1 MIDSDKETYTSNNN
15 YYDSD
20 KIKCDNILKEA
31 REYCQN
37 CQFFKAIPMLKEILA
52 ISQNNLL
59 VLSELCSCLFE
70 QNRCKE
76 ATEIANKGLK
86 LAQSYS
92 NSFYISK
99 FYFYLGKG
107 YKESGNYNNAIT
119 YYKLSLIKDF
129 SNSNTYY
136 SLAECYL
143 KIQNYEEILKICEYI
158 YPFCSEKEFEEIGF
172 LRLKELALK
181 QNQKLHSEQ
190 AHIFLGDEFS
200 SKNQDKLALIEYET
214 ANKIAPEN
222 ILILEKLFTCQIKL
236 GLYKDAIETA
246 LKIIS
251 KDIFTIRKY
260 YKGHGEY
267 IMLSK
272 IYSDLNSIY
281 KSSWHFFK
289 AQDAASMYEYYQA
302 ILRGL
307 YENVFNKD
315 KSISILK
322 AAYESKPNRHE
333 ALEKLIVYLMLN
345 KDYKTAIK
353 YDYIGLDLAKS
364 ENNTN
369 IILIYYEMLA
379 EAFHEIK
386 EYDKELDCYKSE
398 LPLIQG
404 NQKKLNIFRLMI
416 NCYKAQEKYDQVSV
430 YLEKSKQ
437 LINEGAEDCL
447 DLQSM
452 LIEQKVRLDK
462 SSDYNKSIEHLNN
475 GLKLCKNNNYL
486 EALSELK
493 KSYYLN
499 SQNLDLLEAYS
510 KCLKE
515 AGYDQEASIIAK
527 EGYEISKRDGIQ
539 EYLKRFSY

>member
-1 MIDSDKETYTSNNN
+1 MSNES

-37 CQFFKAIPMLKEILA
+37 IQFFEATAMLKEILA
-52 ISQNNLL
+52 ISPNNLL
-59 VLSELCSCLFE
+59 VLSELCNCLFK
-70 QNRCKE
+70 QNKHKE
-76 ATEIANKGLK
+76 ATEIASKGLE
-86 LAQSYS
+86 LAQSFS

-107 YKESGNYNNAIT
+107 YKESGNCNNAIAN
-119 YYKLSLIKDF
+119 YKLSLIKDF

-136 SLAECYL
+136 SLAECYS
-143 KIQNYEEILKICEYI
+143 KIQNYEEVLKICDYI

-172 LRLKELALK
+172 LKLKELALK

-190 AHIFLGDEFS
+190 AHLFLGDEFS

-222 ILILEKLFTCQIKL
+222 ILILEKLFTCQVKL
-236 GLYKDAIETA
+236 GLCKEAIETA
-246 LKIIS
+246 LKITS

-260 YKGHGEY
+260 YRGHGEF

-281 KSSWHFFK
+281 KSSWNFFK
-289 AQDAASMYEYYQA
+289 AKDVASMYEYYQA
-302 ILRGL
+302 ILRGF
-307 YENVFNKD
+307 YEYVFNKD
-315 KSISILK
+315 KSIAIFK

-333 ALEKLIVYLMLN
+333 ALEKLIIYLMLK

-353 YDYIGLDLAKS
+353 YDYIGLNMAKS
-364 ENNTN
+364 EKNSDL
-369 IILIYYEMLA
+369 ILIYYEMMA

-398 LPLIQG
+398 LPLIKD
-404 NQKKLNIFRLMI
+404 NKKKLNIYKLII
-416 NCYKAQEKYDQVSV
+416 NCFKAKKDFEQVSA

-437 LINEGAEDCL
+437 LINEGTEDCL
-447 DLQSM
+447 DLESM
-452 LIEQKVRLDK
+452 IIEQKVRLDK
-462 SSDYNKSIEHLNN
+462 TSDYNKSIEHFNY
-475 GLKLCKNNNYL
+475 GLKLYKNNNCL
-486 EALSELK
+486 EALSEFK
-493 KSYYLN
+493 ISYYLN

-527 EGYEISKRDGIQ
+527 EGYEISKRDGNQ
-539 EYLKRFSY
+539 EYIKRFS